1 MHINTFIR
9 WNLALKLGGDLMDT
23 ISQDYIGVG
32 GLSMH
37 VLSTFALHAL
47 KLQ

>member
-23 ISQDYIGVG
+23 MSQDYIGVG

-37 VLSTFALHAL
+37 VVFTFAMHAP
-47 KLQ
+47 K